1 MVLTDKGIIG
11 RRHFGPDLSG
21 EQGGAKCCF
30 CIECNDSTAEPAYWN
45 LRRQALKNGVNAIAW
60 DGFDVDKI
68 KIRTYDA
75 PSRCV
80 TRGDPRMAWDP
91 LVVGPH
97 CGCCIPVYGDCCRCI
112 CIQPDVDRL
121 YRATIVSEHIT
132 TVGSGEDSESYT
144 TGIIELLALA
154 RSPDDLRNTLRAAK
168 EKYGAPAAA
177 AMER

>member
-1 MVLTDKGIIG
+1 
-11 RRHFGPDLSG
+11 
-21 EQGGAKCCF
+21 
-30 CIECNDSTAEPAYWN
+30 
-45 LRRQALKNGVNAIAW
+45 
-60 DGFDVDKI
+60 
-68 KIRTYDA
+68 
-75 PSRCV
+75 
-80 TRGDPRMAWDP
+80 MAWDP

-132 TVGSGEDSESYT
+132 NKGEEDSESYT

-154 RSPDDLRNTLRAAK
+154 RSPDDLRNTLRARVRRPSARGGEPWK
-168 EKYGAPAAA
+168 STAPPAAA